1 MIYQEPGY
9 ERRYKKLTAQQR
21 AKVDSA
27 LLLLE
32 AGFGRPHLHSG
43 IGIRPFGRYLEMRPG
58 LDLRVLFFTDEGDLF
73 LVCMGNHDELRA
85 YVKNK
90 PKP

>member
-1 MIYQEPGY
+1 MIYQRPGY
-9 ERRYKKLTAQQR
+9 ERRYKKLPSKR

-27 LLLLE
+27 LLQLE
-32 AGFGRPHLHSG
+32 AGFGRPHLHHG
-43 IGIRPFGRYLEMRPG
+43 IGIRPFGRYLEMRAG

-73 LVCMGNHDELRA
+73 LVCVGNHDELRA